1 MSFDLSRFT
10 ILGLHGK
17 IDIDIPIYDNKLILI
32 GVNGL
37 GKTTVINFLYFTLT
51 EQWLKLLEYEFIAI
65 NIEINNKSISI
76 SKEDIQQKAK
86 HADQQTKLLSRY
98 AMRSPF
104 PLEAIRKLV
113 SHPLYISR
121 SDLGAGGQSRL
132 VKQLSTELDIPSSYV
147 LRMLDDIPKSIQ
159 SDLFTSREDPESITQ
174 LAEALQAAGQHKV
187 IYLPT
192 YRRIEQDLK
201 AVFPNAQEE
210 ELRKL
215 TSQAH
220 RTLDSRNKGHVE
232 LVQFGMQDVERRIAE
247 ELETIQRRNRH
258 QLSNLSGNYL
268 KDIIRSRADKIDED
282 LLKIMDDGVVSI
294 VLSRVEENTL
304 STDDKREV
312 QSAIQRLRKGGI
324 KHPDARDRYLA
335 YFFSRL
341 LDIYLDLSRS
351 EENIKRLVNTCNRY
365 FERKQLVYDDT
376 DYSSKIEEL
385 DGSPLDWKVLSSGE
399 KQVASLFTHLYLAP
413 EASQFVLIDEP
424 ELSLSV
430 PWQKTL
436 LPDIM
441 QSENCKILIAVTHSP
456 FIYANEL
463 DKYVVDLSRL
473 IGYPVH

>member
-37 GKTTVINFLYFTLT
+37 GKTTVINFIYFSLT
-51 EQWLKLLEYEFIAI
+51 EQWLKLLEYEFSAI
-65 NIEINNKSISI
+65 ELIINSNRITI

-86 HADQQTKLLSRY
+86 FADQQTRLLSRY

-104 PLEAIRKLV
+104 PLPVVQKLV
-113 SHPLYISR
+113 THPLYASLSEVGGVGQNRLIRQIS
-121 SDLGAGGQSRL
+121 G
-132 VKQLSTELDIPSSYV
+132 ELEIPSSY
-147 LRMLDDIPKSIQ
+147 LRRMLDDIPKSLQ
-159 SDLFTSREDPESITQ
+159 SDLFTSREEPASMTK
-174 LAEALQAAGQHKV
+174 LAEELVAAGQHKV
-187 IYLPT
+187 VYLPT

-201 AVFPNAQEE
+201 AVFPNAEEE
-210 ELRKL
+210 ELKKL
-215 TSQAH
+215 RFQAQ
-220 RTLDSRNKGHVE
+220 RTLDSQNKGHVE
-232 LVQFGMQDVERRIAE
+232 LVQFGMQDVERRITE
-247 ELETIQRRNRH
+247 ELETIQRRNRQ
-258 QLSNLSGNYL
+258 QLSNLSGSYL
-268 KDIIRSRADKIDED
+268 KDIIRSRADKIDDE
-282 LLKIMDDGVVSI
+282 LLKFMDDGVVSI

-304 STDDKREV
+304 SADDKREV
-312 QSAIQRLRKGGI
+312 QSAIQRLRKGGA

-335 YFFSRL
+335 YYFSRL
-341 LDIYLDLSRS
+341 LDIYLELSKS
-351 EENIKRLVNTCNRY
+351 EENIKRLVKTCNRY
-365 FERKQLVYDDT
+365 FERKQLVYNDSE
-376 DYSSKIEEL
+376 YSSKIEEL
-385 DGSPLDWKVLSSGE
+385 DGSPLDWKALSSGE

-441 QSENCKILIAVTHSP
+441 QSENCKMLIAVTHSP

-463 DKYVVDLSRL
+463 DKHVVDLGRL
-473 IGYPVH
+473 MGYRAN